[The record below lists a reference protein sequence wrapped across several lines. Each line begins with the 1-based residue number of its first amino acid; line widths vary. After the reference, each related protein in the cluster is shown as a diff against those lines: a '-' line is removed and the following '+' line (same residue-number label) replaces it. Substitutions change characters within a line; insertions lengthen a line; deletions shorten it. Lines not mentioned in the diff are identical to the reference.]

1 MAKDLAALMDE
12 ARERGLEHDIFFGE
26 GCFRCEAT
34 GELIPAKEAQIID
47 TLMVAGGSNPGDD
60 ATLYLLEA
68 PSGTK
73 GFLIVPTAA
82 HTDPDKIDLIDDLK
96 AD

>member
-1 MAKDLAALMDE
+1 MAKDLAELMHE
-12 ARERGLEHDIFFGE
+12 ARERGFEHDIFFGK

-34 GELIPAKEAQIID
+34 DELIPARDAKIVD

-68 PSGTK
+68 PSGTR
-73 GFLIVPTAA
+73 GFLIVPISV
-82 HTDPDKIDLIDDLK
+82 HIDPDKADLIEALK
-96 AD
+96 QP

>member
-12 ARERGLEHDIFFGE
+12 ARERGFEHDIFFGD

-34 GELIPAKEAQIID
+34 GELIPARDAKIVD

-60 ATLYLLEA
+60 ATLYLLQA

-73 GFLIVPTAA
+73 GFLIVPTSA